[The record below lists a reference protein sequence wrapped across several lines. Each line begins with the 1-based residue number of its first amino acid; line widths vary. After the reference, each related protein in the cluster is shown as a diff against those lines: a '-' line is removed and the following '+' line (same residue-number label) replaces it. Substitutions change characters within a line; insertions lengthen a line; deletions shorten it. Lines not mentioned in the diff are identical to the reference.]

1 MKKRKKRRSKTEGGD
16 KLPFDDE
23 MGKNQKA
30 IKVLQR
36 LFDAGFGTELEIV
49 YMTMVEMLALPGV
62 NVADLCIISELQK
75 SIKANKV
82 ISYLSE
88 KTEAREETKGADY
101 GGTT

>member
-1 MKKRKKRRSKTEGGD
+1 MKKRKKRRSKTKGGD

-30 IKVLQR
+30 VKVLQR
-36 LFDAGFGTELEIV
+36 LFDAGYGTEKEIV
-49 YMTMVEMLALPGV
+49 NMTMDEMFALPGV

-75 SIKANKV
+75 RIKTKKV
-82 ISYLSE
+82 ISYLSGQQ
-88 KTEAREETKGADY
+88 EAREQTKGADY